1 MSTLQTYKLERAK
14 SPEEV
19 GVSSKAINDMLDDF
33 KMSGVE
39 VHSIMILRHNKVAY
53 ESWAYPFTPDTPHI
67 MYSVS
72 KSFTSTAVGFAIDE
86 GLLSLETKFIDVF
99 PEFAKKFPDDTNL
112 EKLTVYHLLTMTSG
126 KSPSVLTDRTKNQW
140 LLDFVNS
147 PWKFTPG
154 EKWEYISENQY
165 VLCAMINRLAQ
176 MSVRDYLL
184 PRLFEPLSIKY
195 PFWECDGNGIEAGGW
210 GLYITTEELANFIQ
224 CYANGG
230 KWFGKQVIPENWVK
244 FATSFL
250 EDNSKENFDSDTI
263 CGYGACFWQNNG
275 AKGYRADGM
284 FSQFAIVLE
293 DYDACAVITSCEID
307 EQKTRDCFWRH
318 FPSGFFSGEY
328 EGETTDVS
336 HLDSLPELPVS
347 KTKSTFEEILKTKK
361 INIKSIM
368 PLEIINFPLSV
379 LPIFPVFMSVD
390 KAGYCTGFEFDF
402 DYKKNECKMTWTEK
416 EDKNSIICG
425 MDGKARFSS
434 MHLGGINYTAS
445 STACWI
451 NNNNLC
457 VWIRPLGAIGQRRMR
472 FEFSSDLGVTLYPSS
487 YQNLTI
493 VADNLSLIYVGMT
506 KSLVGKAAIGNSFS
520 NFLPAFLEPKHSCKL
535 VERTTADLQTI

>member
-14 SPEEV
+14 TPEEV
-19 GVSSKAINDMLDDF
+19 GVSSKAIKEMLEDF
-33 KMSGVE
+33 KLSKVE
-39 VHSIMILRHNKVAY
+39 LHSLMIIRHNKVAY
-53 ESWAYPFTPDTPHI
+53 ESWAYPFTSDTPHI

-86 GLLSLETKFIDVF
+86 GLMTLDTKFVDVF
-99 PEFAKKFPDDTNL
+99 PEYAEKRPNDTNL
-112 EKLTVYHLLTMTSG
+112 QKLTVYHLLTMTSG
-126 KSPSVLTDRTKNQW
+126 KNPSVLTDRTKNQW
-140 LLDFVNS
+140 VLDFVNA
-147 PWKFTPG
+147 PWKTSPG
-154 EKWEYISENQY
+154 EKWDYISENQY
-165 VLCAMINRLAQ
+165 ILCAMINKLTGI
-176 MSVRDYLL
+176 SVRDFLM

-250 EDNSKENFDSDTI
+250 EDNSAQNFDSDTI

-328 EGETTDVS
+328 KGETTSVPQ
-336 HLDSLPELPVS
+336 LDALPELPAS
-347 KTKSTFEEILKTKK
+347 KVQSTFEEILKTKK
-361 INIKSIM
+361 VKIKSLA
-368 PLEIINFPLSV
+368 PLEILNFPLSV

-390 KAGYCTGFEFDF
+390 KAGYCTDFEFDF
-402 DYKKNECKMTWTEK
+402 DNEKKECKMTWVEK
-416 EDKNSIICG
+416 DGSNTIVCG
-425 MDGKARFSS
+425 MDGKVRFSS
-434 MHLGGINYTAS
+434 MRLGGVDYTAS

-457 VWIRPLGAIGQRRMR
+457 VWIRPLGAIGQRRFR
-472 FEFSSDLGVTLYPSS
+472 FEFNSDLSVTLYPSS
-487 YQNLTI
+487 YQNLTE
-493 VADNLSLIYVGMT
+493 VADNLSLIFVGMAKT
-506 KSLVGKAAIGNSFS
+506 SVGKAAIGSSMTNL
-520 NFLPAFLEPKHSCKL
+520 LPFFLEPKHSCKL
-535 VERTTADLQTI
+535 IERTTQENL

>member
-250 EDNSKENFDSDTI
+250 EDNSKENFDSDAI
-263 CGYGACFWQNNG
+263 CVYGACFWQNNG